1 MKIKLVRGF
10 GKGSTELAAFHAAL
24 KSAGIAT
31 LNLDKLSSVIPIKA
45 KIQIKDRIIVP
56 HNKHGYFVDLVQS
69 DYAVSK
75 PGKIA
80 CAGIGWTQYP
90 DGSGYF
96 VEHHGNSERKVKSLL
111 KKTLSD
117 MISEDEENL
126 EFFKL
131 KPRDLEIRS
140 YIISGKCT
148 SKNEPVCAFI
158 GALYKLKKP
167 YNRLKF

>member
-31 LNLDKLSSVIPIKA
+31 LNLDKLSSVIPIGA
-45 KIQIKDRIIVP
+45 EIEIIDKLRLP
-56 HNKHGYFVDLVQS
+56 HDKHGYSMDLVRS
-69 DYAVSK
+69 YHTISK
-75 PGKIA
+75 PKSTA

-96 VEHHGNSERKVKSLL
+96 VEHHGNSGKKVRSLL
-111 KKTLSD
+111 KKTLFD
-117 MISEDEENL
+117 MISKDEENL

-140 YIISGKCT
+140 YIMGGKCT
-148 SKNEPVCAFI
+148 SRNEPVCAFV